1 VRCTNGTSTVE
12 IAGPNVTVTAAS
24 EVKVEA
30 AQVKISAGMV
40 TVDAAMSKFSGVV
53 QSDVLITNTVIA
65 STYTPGAGNVW

>member
-1 VRCTNGTSTVE
+1 
-12 IAGPNVTVTAAS
+12 
-24 EVKVEA
+24 
-30 AQVKISAGMV
+30 MV